1 MAVLK
6 TFRPKF
12 TENNY
17 LFMTKMFLILFI
29 TKLLDINV
37 GRGGG
42 GLSKIKFPVVIS
54 SNINLEWSSVFT

>member
-6 TFRPKF
+6 TLRPKF

-42 GLSKIKFPVVIS
+42 GLLDINVGRGGGRVIKD
-54 SNINLEWSSVFT
+54 